1 MSNSKCVIEMTGE
14 HFSSATGKDLD
25 KKKDP
30 YVRFKWEDKKRVKK
44 AVATILE
51 KEKIVKDVDL
61 SKTLGDYYG
70 GVPDLCVLCGEDEA
84 WPLVRFE
91 FYNWEKPNTE
101 KEVFVHTRCV
111 MDIRFKAKLDTLR
124 MLGKNPVFM
133 LELNCLA
140 VDKCSFF
147 SKSNDFRNCQHI
159 VLRFEETTSRNL
171 DGSVNI
177 SMAPLLHCKRA
188 HPGQFFLETEA
199 DTWWNIQEAG
209 LALIAKNMVEMLETP
224 EAKAKLEELKKQ
236 FPEYVEGLRKLIRE
250 NPLGFAYGTAFAS
263 IAETYILK
271 EEKTYEEM
279 WDELVK
285 NGNDYY

>member
-25 KKKDP
+25 KKKDS
-30 YVRFKWEDKKRVKK
+30 YVRFRWEDKKRVKK

-51 KEKIVKDVDL
+51 KEKIVKDVNL
-61 SKTLGDYYG
+61 SKTLEDYYG
-70 GVPDLCVLCGEDEA
+70 RLKDQCAICAKAPA

-91 FYNWEKPNTE
+91 FYNWEKPKTE
-101 KEVFVHTRCV
+101 EETFVHEKCLEGQP
-111 MDIRFKAKLDTLR
+111 IKAKLDTLR
-124 MLGKNPVFM
+124 MLGKNPIFM

-140 VDKCSFF
+140 VDKCAFF
-147 SKSNDFRNCQHI
+147 SESEDFRNCRHI
-159 VLRFEETTSRNL
+159 VLRFEENTSRNL

-199 DTWWNIQEAG
+199 ETWWNIKEAG
-209 LALIAKNMVEMLETP
+209 LALIAKNMVDVLESP
-224 EAKAKLEELKKQ
+224 EVKAQLEKLKKQ
-236 FPEYVEGLRKLIRE
+236 YPEYVEGLRKIIRE
-250 NPLGFAYGTAFAS
+250 NPLGFAYGTAFGA
-263 IAETYILK
+263 IAEDYILK

>member
-1 MSNSKCVIEMTGE
+1 MTGE
-14 HFSSATGKDLD
+14 HFSSATGKELV
-25 KKKDP
+25 KTKDP

-51 KEKIVKDVDL
+51 KEKILRDAVLQKVL
-61 SKTLGDYYG
+61 EGFYG
-70 GVPDLCVLCGEDEA
+70 CSPSVCVLCTNDVD

-101 KEVFVHTRCV
+101 KEVFVHTKCLT
-111 MDIRFKAKLDTLR
+111 DEAFKAKLDTLR
-124 MLGKNPVFM
+124 TLGKNPTFM

-140 VDKCSFF
+140 VDQCAFF
-147 SKSNDFRNCQHI
+147 SKSGDFRNCQHI
-159 VLRFEETTSRNL
+159 VLRFEETTSKNL

-188 HPGQFFLETEA
+188 HPGQFFLETEKE
-199 DTWWNIQEAG
+199 TWWNIQEAG
-209 LALIAKNMVEMLETP
+209 LALMAKNICEILESP
-224 EAKAKLEELKKQ
+224 QAQAQLEVLKKQ
-236 FPEYVEGLRKLIRE
+236 HPQYIEGLRKLIRE
-250 NPLGFAYGTAFAS
+250 NPTGVAYATAFGALL
-263 IAETYILK
+263 ETYILK
-271 EEKTYEEM
+271 EKTYEEM